1 MNYVFKID
9 ESRLP
14 ELLEYYQSMEIKPT
28 GPDIVK
34 MFKSGDLTVSLYRT
48 GKVLL
53 QGADAQDE
61 YLMWSELFGF
71 APAPEPTPETAE
83 KAPRSSLGPAP
94 IEHPAVYFTSAI
106 GSDEVGTGDFFGPV
120 VVCAAYV
127 PKAKISL
134 LESLKIRD
142 SKKLTDDYIREV
154 APDLAKLVPHV
165 LLITDPSKYNEL
177 VAQGY
182 NMNKIKAYLH
192 NHAIRKCLLKADG
205 VVEKVIVDEF
215 CSPEN
220 YYDYLKDVE
229 TYKKITFL
237 TKGESAHLAV
247 AAASVLARDAFLG
260 RMDEL
265 NKTLKIRLPLGAGPA
280 VDLIGKLVV
289 LQHGIDFLP
298 SVAKVN
304 FKNMERIRDLTKKS

>member
-9 ESRLP
+9 DARLP
-14 ELLEYYQSMEIKPT
+14 ELLEYYQSLEIAPT
-28 GPDIVK
+28 SPDIVK
-34 MFKSGDLTVSLYRT
+34 MFKSGDLTVSLYKT

-71 APAPEPTPETAE
+71 APAVEPVQQSAPQTPKSALGTPPPE
-83 KAPRSSLGPAP
+83 R
-94 IEHPAVYFTSAI
+94 PAVYFTSAI

-127 PKAKISL
+127 PKAKIQL

-142 SKKLTDDYIREV
+142 SKKLTDEYIREV
-154 APDLAKLVPHV
+154 ALELGKLVPHV
-165 LLITDPSKYNEL
+165 ILVTEPTKYNEL

-192 NHAIRKCLLKADG
+192 NHAIKKCLLKADG
-205 VVEKVIVDEF
+205 IVEKVIVDEF
-215 CSPEN
+215 CSPDN
-220 YYDYLKDVE
+220 YYEYLKDVDV
-229 TYKKITFL
+229 YKKITFL

-247 AAASVLARDAFLG
+247 AAASVLARDAFLQ

-265 NKTLKIRLPLGAGPA
+265 NKTLKIRLPLGAGAA

-289 LQHGIDFLP
+289 MQHGIDFLP

-304 FKNMERIRDLTKKS
+304 FKNMDRIRDLTKKT